1 MDATERIKEL
11 LKQRGWTA
19 YKLSKQ
25 SGLAESTVN
34 NILKRNT
41 VPSVTTLEAI
51 CGGFGMTMAQFFAE
65 GELIEVTPDVSELVR
80 YYSVLSS
87 DQKEV
92 ARELLKKMNLYRNAQ
107 SLRYFYLHTVI
118 ILIISYC

>member
-1 MDATERIKEL
+1 MIMDATERIKEL

-41 VPSVTTLEAI
+41 VPSVTTLESI

-65 GELIEVTPDVSELVR
+65 GER
-80 YYSVLSS
+80 G
-87 DQKEV
+87 
-92 ARELLKKMNLYRNAQ
+92 R
-107 SLRYFYLHTVI
+107 
-118 ILIISYC
+118 

>member
-19 YKLSKQ
+19 YKLS
-25 SGLAESTVN
+25 
-34 NILKRNT
+34 
-41 VPSVTTLEAI
+41 VTTLESI

-80 YYSVLSS
+80 YYSVLSF

-92 ARELLKKMNLYRNAQ
+92 ARDLLKKMNQ
-107 SLRYFYLHTVI
+107 K
-118 ILIISYC
+118 

>member
-41 VPSVTTLEAI
+41 VPSVTTLESI

-65 GELIEVTPDVSELVR
+65 G
-80 YYSVLSS
+80 
-87 DQKEV
+87 
-92 ARELLKKMNLYRNAQ
+92 KK
-107 SLRYFYLHTVI
+107 SLRGSF
-118 ILIISYC
+118 

>member
-41 VPSVTTLEAI
+41 VPSVTTLESI

-65 GELIEVTPDVSELVR
+65 GELIEVTPDVSR
-80 YYSVLSS
+80 GNSRC
-87 DQKEV
+87 Q
-92 ARELLKKMNLYRNAQ
+92 
-107 SLRYFYLHTVI
+107 
-118 ILIISYC
+118 

>member
-41 VPSVTTLEAI
+41 VPSVTTLESI
-51 CGGFGMTMAQFFAE
+51 CGGFGMTMAQFFE
-65 GELIEVTPDVSELVR
+65 EREQIEVTPDVSEIVR
-80 YYSVLSS
+80 YYTVLSS
-87 DQKEV
+87 EQKEL
-92 ARELLKKMNLYRNAQ
+92 ARELLKKMNMK
-107 SLRYFYLHTVI
+107 
-118 ILIISYC
+118 

>member
-1 MDATERIKEL
+1 MIMDATERIKEL

-41 VPSVTTLEAI
+41 VPSVTTLESI

-65 GELIEVTPDVSELVR
+65 GELIEVTPDVSELVW
-80 YYSVLSS
+80 YYSVLSFA
-87 DQKEV
+87 QKEV
-92 ARELLKKMNLYRNAQ
+92 ARDLLKKMNQ
-107 SLRYFYLHTVI
+107 K
-118 ILIISYC
+118 

>member
-11 LKQRGWTA
+11 LKQRGWSA

-51 CGGFGMTMAQFFAE
+51 CGGFGMTIAQFFAE
-65 GELIEVTPDVSELVR
+65 GEMIEVTPDVSELVR
-80 YYSVLSS
+80 YYSVLS
-87 DQKEV
+87 DEQKKL
-92 ARELLKKMNLYRNAQ
+92 AIELLKKMNQ
-107 SLRYFYLHTVI
+107 K
-118 ILIISYC
+118 

>member
-25 SGLAESTVN
+25 SGLSESTVN

-41 VPSVTTLEAI
+41 VPSVTTLESI

-65 GELIEVTPDVSELVR
+65 GELIEVTPDVSELVQ
-80 YYSVLSS
+80 YYSVLSLE
-87 DQKEV
+87 QKEI
-92 ARELLKKMNLYRNAQ
+92 ARELLKKMNQ
-107 SLRYFYLHTVI
+107 K
-118 ILIISYC
+118 

>member
-11 LKQRGWTA
+11 LKQRGWSA

-41 VPSVTTLEAI
+41 LPSVTTLEAI
-51 CGGFGMTMAQFFAE
+51 CGGFGMTIAQFFAE
-65 GELIEVTPDVSELVR
+65 GEMIEVTPDVSELVR
-80 YYSVLSS
+80 YYSVLS
-87 DQKEV
+87 DEQKKL
-92 ARELLKKMNLYRNAQ
+92 AIELLKKMNQ
-107 SLRYFYLHTVI
+107 K
-118 ILIISYC
+118 

>member
-1 MDATERIKEL
+1 MIRDTNGRIKEL

-25 SGLAESTVN
+25 SGVAESTVN

-41 VPSVTTLEAI
+41 VPSVTTLEYI

-65 GELIEVTPDVSELVR
+65 GELIEVTPDVSEVVR
-80 YYSVLSS
+80 
-87 DQKEV
+87 
-92 ARELLKKMNLYRNAQ
+92 
-107 SLRYFYLHTVI
+107 
-118 ILIISYC
+118 

>member
-1 MDATERIKEL
+1 MIMDATERIKEL

-41 VPSVTTLEAI
+41 VPSVTTLESI

-65 GELIEVTPDVSELVR
+65 GELIEVTPDVS
-80 YYSVLSS
+80 
-87 DQKEV
+87 
-92 ARELLKKMNLYRNAQ
+92 
-107 SLRYFYLHTVI
+107 
-118 ILIISYC
+118 

>member
-34 NILKRNT
+34 NILK
-41 VPSVTTLEAI
+41 SVTTLESI

-80 YYSVLSS
+80 YYSVLSF

-92 ARELLKKMNLYRNAQ
+92 ARDLLKKMNQ
-107 SLRYFYLHTVI
+107 K
-118 ILIISYC
+118 

>member
-11 LKQRGWTA
+11 LKQHGWTA

-41 VPSVTTLEAI
+41 VPSVTTLESI

-65 GELIEVTPDVSELVR
+65 GELIEVTPDASELVR
-80 YYSVLSS
+80 YYTVLSS
-87 DQKEV
+87 EQQEL
-92 ARELLKKMNLYRNAQ
+92 ARDLLKKMNMK
-107 SLRYFYLHTVI
+107 
-118 ILIISYC
+118 

>member
-11 LKQRGWTA
+11 LKQRGWSA

-51 CGGFGMTMAQFFAE
+51 CGGFGMTIAH
-65 GELIEVTPDVSELVR
+65 S
-80 YYSVLSS
+80 
-87 DQKEV
+87 
-92 ARELLKKMNLYRNAQ
+92 
-107 SLRYFYLHTVI
+107 SLRRVK
-118 ILIISYC
+118 

>member
-41 VPSVTTLEAI
+41 VPSVTTLESI
-51 CGGFGMTMAQFFAE
+51 CGGFGMTMAQFFA
-65 GELIEVTPDVSELVR
+65 VCYDVR
-80 YYSVLSS
+80 IY
-87 DQKEV
+87 
-92 ARELLKKMNLYRNAQ
+92 
-107 SLRYFYLHTVI
+107 LRRIWYDNGS
-118 ILIISYC
+118 ILRGR

>member
-41 VPSVTTLEAI
+41 VPSVTTLESI

-80 YYSVLSS
+80 YYAVLSS
-87 DQKEV
+87 EQKEL
-92 ARELLKKMNLYRNAQ
+92 ARELLKKMNMK
-107 SLRYFYLHTVI
+107 
-118 ILIISYC
+118 

>member
-41 VPSVTTLEAI
+41 VPSVTTLESI

-65 GELIEVTPDVSELVR
+65 GELIEVTPDVSALVR
-80 YYSVLSS
+80 YYSVLSFE
-87 DQKEV
+87 QKEV
-92 ARELLKKMNLYRNAQ
+92 ARDLLKKMNQ
-107 SLRYFYLHTVI
+107 K
-118 ILIISYC
+118 

>member
-1 MDATERIKEL
+1 MIMDATERIKEL

-41 VPSVTTLEAI
+41 VPSVTTLESI

-80 YYSVLSS
+80 YYTVLSS
-87 DQKEV
+87 EQKEL
-92 ARELLKKMNLYRNAQ
+92 ARELLKKMNMKQ
-107 SLRYFYLHTVI
+107 FVTVM
-118 ILIISYC
+118 

>member
-25 SGLAESTVN
+25 YGLAESTVN

-41 VPSVTTLEAI
+41 VTSVTT
-51 CGGFGMTMAQFFAE
+51 
-65 GELIEVTPDVSELVR
+65 
-80 YYSVLSS
+80 
-87 DQKEV
+87 
-92 ARELLKKMNLYRNAQ
+92 
-107 SLRYFYLHTVI
+107 
-118 ILIISYC
+118 

>member
-1 MDATERIKEL
+1 MIMDATERIKEL

-41 VPSVTTLEAI
+41 VPSVTTLESI

-80 YYSVLSS
+80 YYTVLSS
-87 DQKEV
+87 EQKEL
-92 ARELLKKMNLYRNAQ
+92 ARELLKKMNMK
-107 SLRYFYLHTVI
+107 
-118 ILIISYC
+118 

>member
-11 LKQRGWTA
+11 LKQRGWSA

-51 CGGFGMTMAQFFAE
+51 CGGFGMTIAQFFAE
-65 GELIEVTPDVSELVR
+65 GEMIEVTSDVSELVR
-80 YYSVLSS
+80 YYSVLS
-87 DQKEV
+87 DEQKKL
-92 ARELLKKMNLYRNAQ
+92 AIELLKKMNQ
-107 SLRYFYLHTVI
+107 K
-118 ILIISYC
+118 

>member
-41 VPSVTTLEAI
+41 VPSVTTLESI

-65 GELIEVTPDVSELVR
+65 GELIEVTPDVS
-80 YYSVLSS
+80 
-87 DQKEV
+87 
-92 ARELLKKMNLYRNAQ
+92 
-107 SLRYFYLHTVI
+107 
-118 ILIISYC
+118 